1 MSVVDL
7 AAAGVET
14 AGFTGPAGTERFLVV
29 SPDPGLGFV
38 DQLAQI
44 GTRYRAALGVL
55 GLPPETAVFRRL
67 FVSDVQNQIAQVEA
81 GDWAGN
87 TAEGPV
93 ALSIV
98 EQPPAGGAKAVL
110 LAYHLAGPAGLI
122 KHRLSRR
129 HLMVSKGAVRHLWS
143 SRLCVG
149 HSASGLSPAEQ
160 TRAVFSELA
169 TALASEGAGLAD
181 HCLRTWIYVKDL
193 DANYGAVVEGR
204 SIVFSDAGL
213 HARSHYIASTG
224 IEGACPHLS
233 DTVTL
238 DAYSV
243 LDLAPGQVTHLN
255 ALDHLCLT
263 RDYGVTFERATRV
276 AWSDRAHIL
285 VSGTASID
293 RFGQVVHPGD
303 VLAQL
308 DRALSNVEALLAAG
322 GARLTDLTYLI
333 VYLRDASDYPA
344 ARRRLSRLLGDL
356 PMVIVRARV
365 CRPAW
370 LIEVEG
376 LAIAPYADPTL
387 PDF

>member
-1 MSVVDL
+1 MTAVDL
-7 AAAGVET
+7 VAAGVET
-14 AGFTGPAGTERFLVV
+14 ACFVGPSGAEHLLIV
-29 SPDPGLGFV
+29 SPDPGLTFAE
-38 DQLAQI
+38 QLTQI
-44 GTRYRAALGVL
+44 GTRYRTALASR
-55 GLPPETAVFRRL
+55 GLAPATAVFRRL
-67 FVSDVQNQIAQVEA
+67 FLSDLQNQIALVEA
-81 GDWAGN
+81 GAWAGD
-87 TAEGPV
+87 ADEGPV

-98 EQPPAGGAKAVL
+98 EQPPAGGAKAIL
-110 LAYHLAGPAGLI
+110 LAYHLACPAGLT
-122 KHRLSRR
+122 KRRLSRR
-129 HLMVSKGAVRHLWS
+129 HLTVTKGAVRHLWS
-143 SRLCVG
+143 TRLCVG
-149 HSASGLSPAEQ
+149 HGAIGLSPADQ

-169 TALASEGAGLAD
+169 TALASEGAALAD

-193 DANYGAVVEGR
+193 DVHYGAVVEGR
-204 SIVFSDAGL
+204 STVFGETGL

-233 DTVTL
+233 DAVAL

-243 LDLAPGQVTHLN
+243 LDLAPGQVSHLN

-293 RFGQVVHPGD
+293 RFGQVVHAGD

-322 GARLTDLTYLI
+322 GARLSDLTYLI

-344 ARRRLSRLLGDL
+344 VRRRLSRRLGDL
-356 PMVIVRARV
+356 PTAILKARV

-376 LAIAPYADPTL
+376 LAIAPYADRDL
-387 PDF
+387 PAF

>member
-1 MSVVDL
+1 MSAVDL
-7 AAAGVET
+7 AAAGVEP
-14 AGFTGPAGTERFLVV
+14 ASFIGPAGAECFLVI
-29 SPDPGLGFV
+29 SPDPDLGFA

-44 GTRYRAALGVL
+44 GTRYRAALDAQ

-67 FVSDVQNQIAQVEA
+67 FLSDVQNQIAQVEA
-81 GDWAGN
+81 DDWAGN

-93 ALSIV
+93 ALSII
-98 EQPPAGGAKAVL
+98 EQPPTGGAKAML
-110 LAYHLAGPAGLI
+110 LAYHIACPAGLT

-129 HLMVSKGAVRHLWS
+129 HLMVCKGAVRHLWS

-149 HSASGLSPAEQ
+149 HAATGLAPADQ

-169 TALASEGAGLAD
+169 TALASEGGALAD

-204 SIVFSDAGL
+204 STVFGEAGL

-233 DTVTL
+233 DHVAL

-255 ALDHLCLT
+255 ALDHLCHT

-276 AWSDRAHIL
+276 AWSDRLHIL

-322 GARLTDLTYLI
+322 GARLSDLTHLI
-333 VYLRDASDYPA
+333 VYLRDASDHPA
-344 ARRRLSRLLGDL
+344 VRRRLSRLLGDL
-356 PMVIVRARV
+356 PIVIVRARV